1 MILDVAIKQPSRASA
16 KNAGDQFA
24 IAVQQHRAG
33 HLAKAETLYR
43 AVLARNPKHI
53 GAWHNLGLLG
63 MQTNRPV
70 VAIEGY
76 AAALELDARKPDW
89 HSRLALA
96 QRVLGRLD
104 DAIEHFRRAIEL
116 EPERVETHLNLAG
129 VLAQRGKADEAVA
142 CYRRALALKPD
153 AVEAHHDLGVALLT
167 RGQFDQALA
176 HFQQAL
182 TLDPNLAQA
191 HLNIG
196 NLFLAQGRFV
206 EAEPHYQRGL
216 AINADFPKAQH
227 SLGLALAMQGKLA
240 EAVPRF
246 ERAVALKADFSE
258 ASNDLARTLYNLDR
272 TDEALRA
279 LARAIACNGTAETK
293 GLFVQFL
300 RDRRTIPQVDDLQ
313 RLLVQA
319 LSEPW
324 ARPGKVGLVAAPLIK
339 NDATLRRYIA
349 RAATAWP
356 RRLSGTAL
364 WDETGLAALSEHRLL
379 GSLLKS
385 APVCDVALERF
396 LTNVRFAL
404 LEMATTGTATAV
416 EEKALDFCCSL
427 AQQCFLNEYV
437 YVCTDEESDRAR
449 SLHASLTDAIASDAA
464 VPALRLAVAACYSP
478 LHSFPR
484 VAALL
489 ERSWPKGVTD
499 FLRQQVQEPEEERQL
514 RRSIPVLTP
523 IEDAVSVAVRHQYE
537 ENPFPRWV
545 KCEPP
550 GRPWTIDQFLRSRFP
565 AALFRNLGKANVDIL
580 IAGCGTGQQAIE
592 TAQRFPQARLLAVD
606 LSLSSLAH
614 AKRHTL
620 ALGLERIDYAQ
631 ADILKLASVGR
642 SFDVIVTSGVLHHL
656 AEPFAGWRVLLSL
669 LRPGGVMA
677 IGLYSELARGHV
689 RAARS
694 FIAERGYQP
703 TAEAIRLCRQEL
715 MGFASSAPH
724 HKVVRTKDFFSTS
737 ECRDLLFHVQEH
749 RLTLP
754 QIDTFLSDSGL
765 TFLGFD
771 LGERQRAGYRAKF
784 PGDPA
789 MTDLGCWDNFEREN
803 PDTFV
808 GMYQFWVQ
816 AAAS

>member
-76 AAALELDARKPDW
+76 AAALELDDRKPDW

-167 RGQFDQALA
+167 QGQFDQALA

-356 RRLSGTAL
+356 RRLSGTEL

-489 ERSWPKGVTD
+489 EPKLAQGCDRLAAAAGAGTRGRAAIAAINPGVDADRGRRVGRGAAPIRGKPISALGEVRAPGTAVD
-499 FLRQQVQEPEEERQL
+499 HRPVPAQQIPGGAIPQSRQGERRHPDRRLRHRPAADQQRAEISPGAPAR
-514 RRSIPVLTP
+514 
-523 IEDAVSVAVRHQYE
+523 
-537 ENPFPRWV
+537 
-545 KCEPP
+545 
-550 GRPWTIDQFLRSRFP
+550 GRPQPRSL
-565 AALFRNLGKANVDIL
+565 AY
-580 IAGCGTGQQAIE
+580 
-592 TAQRFPQARLLAVD
+592 AQR
-606 LSLSSLAH
+606 H
-614 AKRHTL
+614 AA
-620 ALGLERIDYAQ
+620 ALGLERST
-631 ADILKLASVGR
+631 LPR
-642 SFDVIVTSGVLHHL
+642 PTSSSWRRPGAPSLSS
-656 AEPFAGWRVLLSL
+656 WRVGCCTTWPTLCRWWSLLSL
-669 LRPGGVMA
+669 LRPGGAMA
-677 IGLYSELARGHV
+677 IGLYSELARGGVGATRV
-689 RAARS
+689 RS
-694 FIAERGYQP
+694 QRGYELRP
-703 TAEAIRLCRQEL
+703 KHPPCRQDL
-715 MGFASSAPH
+715 KGLAGSARIIGSRGPSF
-724 HKVVRTKDFFSTS
+724 RSIS
-737 ECRDLLFHVQEH
+737 ACRDLLFHVQEH

-754 QIDTFLSDSGL
+754 QIDSFLSDSGL

-808 GMYQFWVQ
+808 GMYQFWAQ